1 MQTSFT
7 ASQLADPA
15 IQEANDILR
24 KCVHCGFCTATCP
37 TYVLLGDELDGPR
50 GRIYLIKEMLENDK
64 PASAGVVKHID
75 RCLTCL
81 SCTTTCPSGVDY
93 MHLVDRGRVHIE
105 KTFRRPWA
113 ERLLRA
119 VLATVLPYPG
129 RFRLALW
136 GAWLARPIGRLM
148 PGRLRGMVEM
158 APGRIAA
165 ASSGDRP
172 QVFAAQGPRRKRVAL
187 LTGCAQRV
195 LRPAINEATVRLLT
209 RHGCE
214 VVVLG
219 NLGCCGALV
228 HHMGREAETLAVV
241 KANVE
246 AIEREADA
254 GGLDAVVV
262 NASGC
267 GTMVKDYGHI
277 LSDDDVWAEPA
288 RRVAALARDVSEVMT
303 ELGLKDPVPIPW
315 PGDGPRTVAYHSA
328 CSMQHGQG
336 LREEP
341 VALLSQA
348 GFEVREP
355 AEGHLCCGSA
365 GTYNLLQPE
374 IAARLGARKAANL
387 EDLGATVIATGNIG
401 CLVQLAGTTTAT
413 VVHTVE
419 LLDWATGGP
428 PPDDLA

>member
-1 MQTSFT
+1 
-7 ASQLADPA
+7 
-15 IQEANDILR
+15 
-24 KCVHCGFCTATCP
+24 
-37 TYVLLGDELDGPR
+37 
-50 GRIYLIKEMLENDK
+50 
-64 PASAGVVKHID
+64 
-75 RCLTCL
+75 
-81 SCTTTCPSGVDY
+81 
-93 MHLVDRGRVHIE
+93 
-105 KTFRRPWA
+105 
-113 ERLLRA
+113 
-119 VLATVLPYPG
+119 
-129 RFRLALW
+129 
-136 GAWLARPIGRLM
+136 
-148 PGRLRGMVEM
+148 M
-158 APGRIAA
+158 APGRITA

-228 HHMGREAETLAVV
+228 HHMGREDETLAVV

-246 AIEREADA
+246 AIEREAEA
-254 GGLDAVVV
+254 GGLDAVVI

-288 RRVAALARDVSEVMT
+288 RRTAALARDVSEVMT

-315 PGDGPRTVAYHSA
+315 PGGGPRIVAYHSA

-336 LREEP
+336 LRQEP
-341 VALLSQA
+341 VALLAQA
-348 GFEVREP
+348 GIEVREP

-365 GTYNLLQPE
+365 GTYNLLQTE

-387 EDLGATVIATGNIG
+387 EGLGATVIATGNIG
-401 CLVQLAGTTTAT
+401 CLVQLAGTTTAS

-428 PPDDLA
+428 PPDELA